1 MAKNALY
8 FPYINVPPGPW
19 LLRMVLYW
27 DRLSSIVPTDHIYR
41 PELLD
46 PKMRDLVASGLVH
59 QLIPG
64 RYLYGIDGFDQ
75 PFIRY
80 AERWFE
86 RRRRNLGQNFSKI
99 HMEKLDR
106 LSQPLKRMGLLRDS
120 EYPWVEMPTPLANA
134 FMTYLAASL
143 GQLAEIDAAPITNS
157 APIGRSLATTER
169 SLIRDAL
176 LEKLFPVPAN
186 SEQLTIDSVLA
197 FKEKYAEHAAR
208 FRQRLE
214 EECVLVSGMIDN
226 ELRREKLEALR
237 AKLQR
242 ESDEVAEVMRLTWK
256 TVTFGSILP
265 IISSALPVLDADWK
279 IQTAAA
285 VGAVGSVGAAVFQA
299 SQGFGQARN
308 AENRPV
314 AYIPL
319 IQRHLILPYQNRAA

>member
-8 FPYINVPPGPW
+8 FPYINVPPNPW
-19 LLRMVLYW
+19 LMRMVLYW
-27 DRLSSIVPTDHIYR
+27 DRLSSIVPSDHIYR

-59 QLIPG
+59 QLMPG
-64 RYLYGIDGFDQ
+64 QYLYGMDNFDL

-80 AERWFE
+80 AERWVE
-86 RRRRNLGQNFSKI
+86 KRRGNLGRNFSKI

-106 LSQPLKRMGLLRDS
+106 LSQPLRRMGLLRDG

-134 FMTYLAASL
+134 FMSYLAASL
-143 GQLAEIDAAPITNS
+143 GQLTEIDAAPITNS
-157 APIGRSLATTER
+157 APLGSSLATTER

-186 SEQLTIDSVLA
+186 SEHLTIDSVLA
-197 FKEKYAEHAAR
+197 FKEKYSNHATR
-208 FRQRLE
+208 FRERLE
-214 EECVLVSGMIDN
+214 EECVFVSGTTDA

-242 ESDEVAEVMRLTWK
+242 ESDEVAEAMRLSWK

-265 IISSALPVLDADWK
+265 IISAALPVLDVDWK
-279 IQTAAA
+279 LQAAAA

-308 AENRPV
+308 AENRPI

-319 IQRHLILPYQNRAA
+319 VQKQLFYPYRNRAA